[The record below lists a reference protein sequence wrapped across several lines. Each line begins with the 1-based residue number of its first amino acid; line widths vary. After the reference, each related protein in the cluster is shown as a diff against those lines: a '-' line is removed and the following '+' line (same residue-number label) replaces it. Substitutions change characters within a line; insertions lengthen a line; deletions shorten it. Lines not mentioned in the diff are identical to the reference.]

1 MARHGEPKR
10 WADVSL
16 TWSGA
21 RWLTGFNLVLAW
33 LAGSNRFAVLLG
45 IATGQRPATT
55 RRAAIRAIES
65 VHRIVSLRSRR
76 VGRNLVTP
84 AFYVVI
90 GPAVRL
96 GVIRRRERV
105 AARAA
110 VVG

>member
-1 MARHGEPKR
+1 VARRGEPKR
-10 WADVSL
+10 WADVSRW
-16 TWSGA
+16 WSGA

-33 LAGSNRFAVLLG
+33 LAGSNLFAVLLG
-45 IATGQRPATT
+45 IVPGQRPATT

-65 VHRIVSLRSRR
+65 VRRIASMRSRR

-84 AFYVVI
+84 VFYVVI
-90 GPAVRL
+90 GAAVRL

-110 VVG
+110 MVG